1 MLLNQNNR
9 LGVTF
14 SGNYMKQNKLGS
26 AHGTVIN
33 AYIVY
38 ELKNITATIDFT
50 VANGLFGA
58 VKITKDADTLNY
70 KHSGYGICFDSKSDF
85 STGSITN
92 GKNVIIFGSD
102 MSFSSHERNRGIN
115 ISFRKKRNSRR
126 EYSWSNSN
134 LKIPKKQRK
143 NNQCRKNLQT

>member
-1 MLLNQNNR
+1 M
-9 LGVTF
+9 
-14 SGNYMKQNKLGS
+14 
-26 AHGTVIN
+26 IN

-50 VANGLFGA
+50 VTNGFFGA

-85 STGSITN
+85 SIGNINITN
-92 GKNVIIFGSD
+92 GKNVIIFGVD

-115 ISFRKKRNSRR
+115 SSFRKKRNSRR